1 MDRKNKIEDKQKLRE
16 LAEEIRLAH
25 MGLEVTHN
33 LLVKLYKELEVML
46 EE

>member
-1 MDRKNKIEDKQKLRE
+1 MKEKGDKQKLIA

-33 LLVKLYKELEVML
+33 LLVKLYKELEEML
-46 EE
+46 KE